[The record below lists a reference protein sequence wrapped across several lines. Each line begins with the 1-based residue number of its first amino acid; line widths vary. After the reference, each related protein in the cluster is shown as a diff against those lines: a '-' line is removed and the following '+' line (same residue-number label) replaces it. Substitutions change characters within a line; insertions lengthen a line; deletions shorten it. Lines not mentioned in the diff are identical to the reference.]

1 MMGAMF
7 SVAQHKQGIITYDS
21 VASVGFRQ
29 LLQRCLFCQILTAAC
44 LRYFEL
50 E

>member
-29 LLQRCLFCQILTAAC
+29 LLQRCLLCQTAAC